1 MRDILYLK
9 FFVERL
15 ILCQHG
21 SYNLSDD
28 MEVLSKFINE
38 FINDNNPL
46 HCQSDYQYCDPAS
59 QHFWGEDGAVM
70 WVVDGRTVFNF
81 VILCI
86 RIGYL
91 NPAASDTLYLMD
103 QAGLL

>member
-1 MRDILYLK
+1 MRDILYFK
-9 FFVERL
+9 VFVERI

-28 MEVLSKFINE
+28 TEVLSKFINE
-38 FINDNNPL
+38 FINDCYRL

-59 QHFWGEDGAVM
+59 QHFWGEYGAVM
-70 WVVDGRTVFNF
+70 WVVNGRTVFNF
-81 VILCI
+81 VNLCI

-91 NPAASDTLYLMD
+91 NPAASYTLYLMD
-103 QAGLL
+103 QDGLL